1 MRVALVHY
9 WLSVMGGG
17 EKVLEALCRLYPQ
30 ADIYTHVLRRDNL
43 LPELRRHAIRTT
55 FINALQRAALS
66 EVSAAHA
73 AGARTAGSD
82 GL

>member
-30 ADIYTHVLRRDNL
+30 ADIYTHVLRPENL
-43 LPELRRHAIRTT
+43 PAELRRHAIRTT
-55 FINALQRAALS
+55 FIRPCAIF
-66 EVSAAHA
+66 
-73 AGARTAGSD
+73 GTAGPPISAMPVA
-82 GL
+82 